1 MKLGKDEIQKF
12 VLGGLGIAA
21 ALYAFFTFLTG
32 PLAAQTVANRAQI
45 DTLGPQIEEARK
57 LIADTAALEEK
68 APEATATYEEIKSMI
83 PAGAPVAWFP
93 PRIVE
98 FFRRQG
104 VEAVNV
110 QRQTTTPLS
119 DLPGFQLMTWIIDLP
134 KTEFIP
140 LAIAISGLENEEPL
154 LSIPTL
160 RISASGSDVQ
170 HPSASLTV
178 DTIMTQ

>member
-1 MKLGKDEIQKF
+1 MKLGKEEIQRF
-12 VLGGLGIAA
+12 VLGGLGVAA
-21 ALYAFFTFLTG
+21 ALYAFFTFLVG
-32 PLAAQTVANRAQI
+32 PMAAQTAADKAQI
-45 DTLGPQIEEARK
+45 DALGPQIEEAYK

-68 APEATATYEEIKSMI
+68 APEATGIHEEIKSMI

-93 PRIVE
+93 PRVVE

-104 VEAVNV
+104 VDAVHV
-110 QRQTTTPLS
+110 QRQSTTPLP
-119 DLPGFQLMTWIIDLP
+119 DLPGFQQMTWIIDLP

-154 LSIPTL
+154 LSIPSL
-160 RISASGSDVQ
+160 RISASASDVQ
-170 HPSASLTV
+170 YPSASLTV